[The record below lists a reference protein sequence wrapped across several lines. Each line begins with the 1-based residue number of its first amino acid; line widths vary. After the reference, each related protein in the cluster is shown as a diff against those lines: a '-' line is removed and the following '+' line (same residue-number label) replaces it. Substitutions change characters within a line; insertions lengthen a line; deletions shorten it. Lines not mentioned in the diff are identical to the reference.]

1 MSNEAAGTKGSWQDS
16 EWIRQVSVEDRVSA
30 REMRLAL
37 ATSIAC
43 ADIDVQVSNSLVRI
57 TYVSSNVETP
67 FEVSLPHEVCSEDA
81 VVKWHRRSHE
91 LWLSLPWASQEEESM
106 DDIEQ
111 LEVTQMLGNEQ
122 ADSEDSCSSE
132 ETFFESIRQTK
143 LPGGMSP
150 EDLWKLSGAL
160 ESVSWYKM
168 CPVAQ
173 VPVLA
178 TGDDSMDSM
187 SGGMFVKL
195 RNSFLEVCSK
205 SSPTAQRRSRS
216 ENSRENHD
224 ADLPFPQYVHTF
236 HFRCNEKCRSTAKV
250 RSPPVVVSDSAARAT
265 LRGTSVT
272 SNRKKADT
280 AWLDMTLKT
289 KMRAQAQPFTPAGP
303 APAHRG
309 LNSASIP
316 PVACG
321 QIPAPIGAA
330 WPTSCSRP
338 APPVSG
344 PAPPPA
350 PPPALPPVFAPAPV
364 PRSPPPAMAPEVIPE
379 AVAQKPVP
387 WGYVPYQLPLDKLIP
402 EVASS
407 CDSPTTDCTSSVLSD
422 SSSTAS
428 VETPSTPQT
437 KGAGRTEEGWRP
449 SLRLLHQD
457 EECNNTEQNLQCSDE
472 YTDEQVED
480 EICADKSASN
490 LPKGNSWKPTL
501 RTREEAAGLQ
511 KLEMD
516 EKFEQ
521 ALLDRPRYW

>member
-1 MSNEAAGTKGSWQDS
+1 MSNEAAGTDGSWEDS
-16 EWIRQVSVEDRVSA
+16 KWIRHVSVEDRVSA
-30 REMRLAL
+30 CEMRLAL
-37 ATSIAC
+37 GTAIAC
-43 ADIDVQVSNSLVRI
+43 ADIDVQVSNSLVRV
-57 TYVSSNVETP
+57 TYVSSNIETP
-67 FEVSLPHEVCSEDA
+67 FEVSLPHKVCSEDA

-91 LWLSLPWASQEEESM
+91 LWLSLPWASQEDENA
-106 DDIEQ
+106 DDLEQ
-111 LEVTQMLGNEQ
+111 SEVTETPGNAQ
-122 ADSEDSCSSE
+122 PE
-132 ETFFESIRQTK
+132 ENFFESIREAK

-150 EDLWKLSGAL
+150 QDLWKLSGAL

-178 TGDDSMDSM
+178 TGDDSKDSM

-195 RNSFLEVCSK
+195 RNSFLDICSD
-205 SSPTAQRRSRS
+205 SAPTAQRRAHS
-216 ENSRENHD
+216 ENSRQKQD

-236 HFRCNEKCRSTAKV
+236 HFQRGERCVRTAKTS
-250 RSPPVVVSDSAARAT
+250 SPPVVVSDSAARAT
-265 LRGTSVT
+265 LPSTSVT

-280 AWLDMTLKT
+280 ACLDMTSKT

-303 APAHRG
+303 APTPAG
-309 LNSASIP
+309 TNPASTQ
-316 PVACG
+316 PVAFG
-321 QIPAPIGAA
+321 AP
-330 WPTSCSRP
+330 WLTSCSTP
-338 APPVSG
+338 APQASG

-350 PPPALPPVFAPAPV
+350 PPPALPPVFAPAPL

-402 EVASS
+402 EVELDDEVTRGCSN
-407 CDSPTTDCTSSVLSD
+407 CDSSTTECNSSLLSD

-437 KGAGRTEEGWRP
+437 QCAGRTEEGWRP

-457 EECNNTEQNLQCSDE
+457 EECSNTENLKAADE
-472 YTDEQVED
+472 YMDEELED
-480 EICADKSASN
+480 EICADKSSSN

-511 KLEMD
+511 KQEMD